1 MKTLYLECSM
11 GIAGDMLM
19 SALYEIIPDKEEFL
33 KEINSLNI
41 KGALVKSRK
50 MEKCGIWGTYM
61 EVLINGEKEGHDN
74 HDHHHHHHEHN
85 SLEDINTIINSLNVS
100 ETVKSNAIEVYKII
114 AEAEGKVHEKKVDQ
128 IHFHE
133 VGNIDAIVD
142 IVGNCILLDKINADK
157 IVVSP
162 IHVGSGQ
169 VKCAH
174 GILPVPAPAT
184 ALILQEIPIY
194 SGDVSGE
201 LCTPTGA
208 AIVKHFADEFGP
220 MPEMKMSAVGYGM
233 GTKDFHKANCVR
245 AIIGKE
251 KDRTDQIVELAAN
264 LDDMTAEAMGF
275 AIETFMEK
283 GALDAYGEPIVMKK
297 SRPGTKLVCICN
309 EKDKETMLEI
319 FFKHTSTLGVR
330 EYRCKRWVLD
340 RYSEEVE
347 TSFGKV
353 NIKTS
358 EGFGVKRVKVEFDNL
373 AKIARENDISLEE
386 VNEEIKV
393 EYAKYLETKN

>member
-61 EVLINGEKEGHDN
+61 EVLINGEKEGHDH

-100 ETVKSNAIEVYKII
+100 ETVKNNAIEVYKII

>member
-61 EVLINGEKEGHDN
+61 EVLINGEKEGHD
-74 HDHHHHHHEHN
+74 HHHHHHEHN

-100 ETVKSNAIEVYKII
+100 ETVKNNAIEVYKII

-309 EKDKETMLEI
+309 EKDKETMLKI

>member
-1 MKTLYLECSM
+1 MKTLYLDCSM

-61 EVLINGEKEGHDN
+61 EVLINGEKEGHDH

-100 ETVKSNAIEVYKII
+100 ETVKNNAIEVYKII

-184 ALILQEIPIY
+184 ALILQEIPVY

>member
-1 MKTLYLECSM
+1 MKTLYLDCSM

-61 EVLINGEKEGHDN
+61 EVLINGEKEGHDH

-100 ETVKSNAIEVYKII
+100 ETVKNNAIEVYKII